1 MPNLDSTA
9 PELTLSLHNDLDRD
23 SETDPYHDLE
33 DLNGFHDYI
42 TRSNR
47 HSRNIGST
55 AANQHYFGDGNYPD
69 PDYTNRSSSVNPSP
83 FNQCSY
89 YKTNDANHRS
99 SPISS
104 TNFSRHTTF
113 PSISSRQVHHS
124 DSAHAISHPKESHH
138 FSKSHSTKP
147 RRASSTH
154 LANFVPTLL
163 STRITHPYLSS
174 GLPGSKTA
182 VAPTKS
188 DYYMYY
194 THRSIPCLSSD
205 RLVDKSLG
213 FKSTIATTEPD
224 CYHHQT
230 SKSFPPVAGGHE
242 SCSDDSLYYK
252 DGEIVNSS
260 RQRKHDDGYPIE
272 PNTSAFDAGLPHK
285 NQRSPSCKS
294 AGGGDGLFLV
304 DCGGV
309 LLEASSL
316 DDGEEYDDHD
326 DDESDEYSDSNYS
339 VGESQNESSLEHQI
353 QSVWRSKFSQQFIS
367 LVPSDGVRDSIGFNA
382 KGVDY

>member
-1 MPNLDSTA
+1 MISSKKTKQYPRYSTHPISDRRYSQALGRQSQFTAPSSKGMPNLDLTA
-9 PELTLSLHNDLDRD
+9 PELTLLSHNDVDRD

-47 HSRNIGST
+47 HSRNIGSA
-55 AANQHYFGDGNYPD
+55 AANHHYVGDGNYPD
-69 PDYTNRSSSVNPSP
+69 PDYMNRSSSVNPSR
-83 FNQCSY
+83 FDQCSY
-89 YKTNDANHRS
+89 YKTNNANHRS
-99 SPISS
+99 SPICS
-104 TNFSRHTTF
+104 TDFSRHTTF

-124 DSAHAISHPKESHH
+124 DSAHAISHTKESHH
-138 FSKSHSTKP
+138 FSKTHSTKP

-154 LANFVPTLL
+154 PANFVPTPL
-163 STRITHPYLSS
+163 STRTSHPCLSS
-174 GLPGSKTA
+174 GLPGSMTA

-188 DYYMYY
+188 DYSRYY

-242 SCSDDSLYYK
+242 SSSDNSLYYE

-260 RQRKHDDGYPIE
+260 CRRKHDDGYHIE
-272 PNTSAFDAGLPHK
+272 LNTSAFDAGLPHK
-285 NQRSPSCKS
+285 NRWSPSRKS
-294 AGGGDGLFLV
+294 AAGGDALFLG
-304 DCGGV
+304 DCVGV
-309 LLEASSL
+309 LLEVSSL
-316 DDGEEYDDHD
+316 DAGEEYDDHD
-326 DDESDEYSDSNYS
+326 DHEANDYSDSNYF
-339 VGESQNESSLEHQI
+339 VGESQNE
-353 QSVWRSKFSQQFIS
+353 
-367 LVPSDGVRDSIGFNA
+367 
-382 KGVDY
+382 